1 MGQQQLHLIVLGI
14 ILAGIAVVMG
24 LVSFQINA
32 VQSNR
37 DAVIMDLNHLASF
50 SQAYFKKIEGYG
62 GGGHSFIGYD
72 IPTQQKKNDNG
83 TYEVISTQP
92 QKVIIQG
99 IGVEK
104 EGDLGCSESNNIKYR
119 IIVEQN
125 QTNLQKIN

>member
-1 MGQQQLHLIVLGI
+1 LHLIVLGI
-14 ILAGIAVVMG
+14 ILVGLSVIMG
-24 LVSFQINA
+24 LVSFQKNA

-50 SQAYFKKIEGYG
+50 SQAYSKKIKGYG

-72 IPTQQKKNDNG
+72 IPTRLKKNDNG

-104 EGDLGCSESNNIKYR
+104 ESDLGCSESNNIKYR